1 MAAEGEVV
9 QGNYAIEVF
18 DNLRDNPIY
27 AAHNQANI
35 SFHGDPVMI
44 NDLVNRPPQRQRLN
58 KTVVNKKEQKK
69 GSSSKLE

>member
-27 AAHNQANI
+27 AAHHQANI

-44 NDLVNRPPQRQRLN
+44 SDLRNRAPQPQRLA
-58 KTVVNKKEQKK
+58 KSVVNKKEQKK
-69 GSSSKLE
+69 GNSSKLE

>member
-44 NDLVNRPPQRQRLN
+44 SDLRNRPPQPQRLA
-58 KTVVNKKEQKK
+58 KSVVNKKEQKK